1 MPRADRQPSTVLRF
15 AAIVAVC
22 TLVGG
27 PAPICRSADPAPDR
41 GMRVP
46 TGEFKIGKDGRLVL
60 LPVTIGA
67 RAISCLVDTGAC
79 LSAFDVTLR
88 EFLGQ
93 SRGMRNLQTADR
105 LIRVHTFDWPDARLD
120 GQVLKSDQPA
130 ACLDLR
136 HIREATNECVLGVI
150 GIDLLRTVR
159 LQIDFDEGTLRFL
172 PSLPEA
178 RGELGLKIPLRF
190 LRDGPPV
197 IAGTPGPHGRHDFVI
212 DTGAQ
217 GNSLEDA
224 LFDRLV
230 EERHIRIGAAFSS
243 MTATGTSR
251 GQRGRLDRLSVG
263 PLEHQRLRFSR
274 LQYNSLGLR
283 YFSRYVVTFD
293 FPDACLYLRQG
304 AHHARPEPGA
314 TSGLTLKWESA
325 APVVDAVR
333 TDGPAARAGLARF
346 DVLVGIDGKEAA
358 EFDHFSLRELLTSE
372 AGRRVKLRVRRG
384 ERELD
389 FIVLLAED

>member
-1 MPRADRQPSTVLRF
+1 
-15 AAIVAVC
+15 
-22 TLVGG
+22 
-27 PAPICRSADPAPDR
+27 
-41 GMRVP
+41 
-46 TGEFKIGKDGRLVL
+46 
-60 LPVTIGA
+60 
-67 RAISCLVDTGAC
+67 
-79 LSAFDVTLR
+79 
-88 EFLGQ
+88 
-93 SRGMRNLQTADR
+93 
-105 LIRVHTFDWPDARLD
+105 
-120 GQVLKSDQPA
+120 
-130 ACLDLR
+130 
-136 HIREATNECVLGVI
+136 
-150 GIDLLRTVR
+150 
-159 LQIDFDEGTLRFL
+159 
-172 PSLPEA
+172 
-178 RGELGLKIPLRF
+178 
-190 LRDGPPV
+190 
-197 IAGTPGPHGRHDFVI
+197 
-212 DTGAQ
+212 
-217 GNSLEDA
+217 
-224 LFDRLV
+224 
-230 EERHIRIGAAFSS
+230 
-243 MTATGTSR
+243 
-251 GQRGRLDRLSVG
+251 
-263 PLEHQRLRFSR
+263 